1 LTEEKLR
8 ALFDFEASDALDADE
23 KLVLRYAEALTAT
36 PMDVPDELYAALR
49 ARFEPGALVELTSA
63 LAWQNYRARFDHAFE
78 VEAQGFSEGGYC
90 PLPGR

>member
-8 ALFDFEASDALDADE
+8 ALHDFEASAALDADE

-36 PMDVPDELYAALR
+36 PVDVPDGLYAELR
-49 ARFEPGALVELTSA
+49 RRFEPGPLVELTSA

-78 VEAQGFSEGGYC
+78 VEAQGFSEGSYC